1 MPPRTHKLASEHMNR
16 YAVYVALTRHR
27 DGVDYQRRLT
37 SLPRSAEVKIP
48 SSACQDSEWLC
59 HFPVVVPVV
68 WQPGQMWVE

>member
-27 DGVDYQRRLT
+27 DGVALSTPADFSPQKC
-37 SLPRSAEVKIP
+37 RSKIP
-48 SSACQDSEWLC
+48 VPRVRTLSGLC